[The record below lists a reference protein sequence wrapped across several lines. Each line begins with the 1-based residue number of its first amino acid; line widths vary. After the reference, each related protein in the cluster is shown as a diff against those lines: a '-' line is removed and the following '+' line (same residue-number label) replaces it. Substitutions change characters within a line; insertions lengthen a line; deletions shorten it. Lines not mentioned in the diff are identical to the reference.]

1 MDWRCGS
8 SGKVTGLQVLSPEF
22 KPHFHQEKKK
32 KIEEIMGIW
41 ILIFH
46 ISSKVVNNIFNIT
59 QK

>member
-32 KIEEIMGIW
+32 KIEEI
-41 ILIFH
+41 
-46 ISSKVVNNIFNIT
+46 KRNNGNMDFNFSHF
-59 QK
+59 